1 MARVTLALQRLHKI
15 TLLYDNYDFVF
26 LAKGSVNLSGLT
38 AVSVFFR
45 PIENKVSHVVVTVLC
60 GRYSSTYSRI

>member
-1 MARVTLALQRLHKI
+1 VLHWHHKDYI
-15 TLLYDNYDFVF
+15 RFTLLHVNYDFVF

-38 AVSVFFR
+38 AVSVFFC

-60 GRYSSTYSRI
+60 SALSNKLLKIDF

>member
-38 AVSVFFR
+38 AVSVFSG

-60 GRYSSTYSRI
+60 GRYSSAYSRI